1 MPEKFKSLI
10 FSFKNVLLYFILCFI
25 NIAYIPIFICFVFIG
40 NYMKYLYRIICT
52 FTILIYNVFVHVVCN
67 GMHLSLKSA
76 STWKKIV
83 FIKINEVSNCIIWIK
98 DFYLSC
104 IQELYEIYNIQYTYT
119 KYTYTQHQ
127 IKQTFYV
134 LSIGI
139 GMELLFWLRFAI
151 QDIINVW
158 FFFYISMIYK
168 YVIPIT
174 WIIKDLPI
182 CLQTVSKFSER
193 FIQVFDTEWR
203 PFFNGKWYII
213 MEPTIRAPTR

>member
-119 KYTYTQHQ
+119 NIHIPNIRLNKHFMYLL
-127 IKQTFYV
+127 

-151 QDIINVW
+151 QDIIIVW
-158 FFFYISMIYK
+158 FFNISMI
-168 YVIPIT
+168 I
-174 WIIKDLPI
+174 
-182 CLQTVSKFSER
+182 
-193 FIQVFDTEWR
+193 
-203 PFFNGKWYII
+203 
-213 MEPTIRAPTR
+213 